1 MNALH
6 DALKAKTKA
15 VHTHLERQSILN
27 NYLSKTLDSRRY
39 QAILYQTLQAYA
51 AWQKQADTFFVRT
64 HIDPLFRI
72 DLKHK
77 YLKKD
82 LLDVGVD
89 VRIHGTPL
97 PLLMLNESHY
107 LGCSYVFKGSELGAK
122 IIYKK
127 LSQNKNINTQPMFY
141 FQEVTQSA
149 SDNISWAP
157 WMKALE
163 NYVVEH
169 HISMND
175 VTDAAVMCF
184 ERLSDWFGIE
194 RVGSVEI

>member
-27 NYLSKTLDSRRY
+27 NYLSKTLDARTY
-39 QAILYQTLQAYA
+39 QAILYQTLQAFA
-51 AWQKQADTFFVRT
+51 AWQKQADTFFAQT
-64 HIDPLFRI
+64 YLDSLFRI
-72 DLKHK
+72 DLKHEH
-77 YLKKD
+77 LKKD
-82 LLDVGVD
+82 LLNVEVNLPVYGE
-89 VRIHGTPL
+89 PL
-97 PLLMLNESHY
+97 ALLMSNKAHY

-127 LSQNKNINTQPMFY
+127 LCQNNNINTQPMFY
-141 FQEVTQSA
+141 FQEVTQNA

-184 ERLSDWFGIE
+184 ERLSDWFGIQ
-194 RVGSVEI
+194 RVGV